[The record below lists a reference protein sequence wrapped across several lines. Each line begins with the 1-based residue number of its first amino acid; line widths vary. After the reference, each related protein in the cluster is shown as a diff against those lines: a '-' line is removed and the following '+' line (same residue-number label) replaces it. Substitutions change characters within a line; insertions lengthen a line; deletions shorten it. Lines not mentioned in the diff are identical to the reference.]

1 MTMRDATTF
10 LTSPP
15 SARCSGIFSYEADAR
30 IARHRNGFS
39 WRSCLTDTSGGTT
52 TNGKC
57 GVILVLN
64 AVRYLSAVFMSSKSR
79 LMMSSGAASPSTND
93 ALRVLVLVSCPSGP
107 PRSALSSLI
116 FDSRAAILL
125 RHELDDKQYYHDGK
139 VCLPVLVESLKS
151 TTSLAI

>member
-1 MTMRDATTF
+1 MYHARKTSSPCNNSKEISPPMTMRVATAF
-10 LTSPP
+10 LTSAP

-79 LMMSSGAASPSTND
+79 LMISSGATSPSTKD
-93 ALRVLVLVSCPSGP
+93 VLRVLELFSFPSRP
-107 PRSALSSLI
+107 PRSAFSSLI
-116 FDSRAAILL
+116 FDSRAAIVLS
-125 RHELDDKQYYHDGK
+125 HELDNR
-139 VCLPVLVESLKS
+139 
-151 TTSLAI
+151 